1 MIAMAKI
8 LIVDDKQSNLL
19 ALQQVLRGLEEAM
32 EIITATTGDEALRAS
47 LNHDFALAILDVQ
60 MPVMDGYE
68 LATLLRSD
76 ARIRHVPIIFL
87 SAVYFDDPYVF
98 KGYSSGA
105 VDFITK
111 PFNPEILRS
120 KVRVFLELDAS
131 KTEVIRQNATLADLV
146 ARLEQQIQ
154 AREKAEQ
161 ELFKIRM
168 LEAIGT
174 LAGGIAHD
182 FNNML
187 TVIAGRIELA
197 QIQADDNEPVH
208 ALLDDALK
216 AIFRATDLTSKFIT
230 ISGSGTPLKKSV
242 SLKPMLR
249 ESVAIALTGAK
260 LKVDFAFQEDLWNI
274 YADPRQMHQ
283 VIYVLVTNAREAMA
297 ENSGNLSV
305 QAVNWDQTNENKVAD
320 PALKQ
325 ERYVKVSIADQGPGI
340 AEQNLTKI
348 FDPYFSTKR
357 RGSIKGMGL
366 GLTLAHSIIT
376 KHGGAIRVES
386 PPGGGARF
394 HLYLPA
400 VT

>member
-1 MIAMAKI
+1 
-8 LIVDDKQSNLL
+8 
-19 ALQQVLRGLEEAM
+19 
-32 EIITATTGDEALRAS
+32 
-47 LNHDFALAILDVQ
+47 